1 MRRKIVNWAEPLH
14 VHLRRKKVERFL
26 RLARATGN
34 QTLLDVGGSPG
45 MSGEFLPIYSAF
57 RMVVML
63 NLRPSVQ
70 LPAGLRVALVA
81 ADGCEL
87 PFEDSSFDWVF
98 SNAVIE
104 HVGGL
109 DRQIAFAS
117 EIRRVA
123 RKGYFVTTPN
133 KFFPI
138 EPHTL
143 FPLFQFMPK
152 TWKQQVLD
160 FCPRRPIDWDNIK
173 LLSSYELRKMF
184 PEGRIISSGAPL
196 LPNSL
201 VAFHRI
207 Q

>member
-1 MRRKIVNWAEPLH
+1 M
-14 VHLRRKKVERFL
+14 FL
-26 RLARATGN
+26 RLAGATGG
-34 QTLLDVGGSPG
+34 QTLLDVGGSLG

-57 RMVVML
+57 RLVVTL
-63 NLRPSVQ
+63 NLRPNVQ
-70 LPAGLRVALVA
+70 SAPGLRIAFVA

-87 PFEDSSFDWVF
+87 PFADQSFDWLF

-104 HVGGL
+104 HVGGM
-109 DRQIAFAS
+109 DRQSDFAC

-143 FPLFQFMPK
+143 FPLFQFMPT
-152 TWKQQVLD
+152 TWKEQVLE
-160 FCPRRPIDWDNIK
+160 FCPRRPLDWNSIR
-173 LLSSYELRKMF
+173 LLSRHELQKMF
-184 PEGRIISSGAPL
+184 PDGRVISSGVPL

-201 VAFHRI
+201 VAFHAS